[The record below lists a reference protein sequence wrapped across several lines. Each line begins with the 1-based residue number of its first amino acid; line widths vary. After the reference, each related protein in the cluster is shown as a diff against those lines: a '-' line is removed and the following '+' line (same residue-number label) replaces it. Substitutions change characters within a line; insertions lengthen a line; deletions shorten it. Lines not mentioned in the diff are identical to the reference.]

1 MQEMMRYP
9 VAECGEPL
17 ESLVDAAAGVDVEFS
32 SSQIV
37 TGINRMFL
45 LRRGLIADFLL
56 IAREMNERGWV
67 LKVEDGYRTCQMQ
80 MLLSRK
86 PVVFD
91 SILQWTMRDWTARS
105 RM

>member
-1 MQEMMRYP
+1 MSADQKRVQYYSQQMEEGYRFMQEMMRYP

-56 IAREMNERGWV
+56 RNH
-67 LKVEDGYRTCQMQ
+67 
-80 MLLSRK
+80 
-86 PVVFD
+86 
-91 SILQWTMRDWTARS
+91 
-105 RM
+105 

>member
-56 IAREMNERGWV
+56 RNH
-67 LKVEDGYRTCQMQ
+67 
-80 MLLSRK
+80 
-86 PVVFD
+86 
-91 SILQWTMRDWTARS
+91 
-105 RM
+105 

>member
-1 MQEMMRYP
+1 MEEGYRFMQEMMQYP
-9 VAECGEPL
+9 VEECGEPL

-56 IAREMNERGWV
+56 SNH
-67 LKVEDGYRTCQMQ
+67 
-80 MLLSRK
+80 
-86 PVVFD
+86 
-91 SILQWTMRDWTARS
+91 
-105 RM
+105 